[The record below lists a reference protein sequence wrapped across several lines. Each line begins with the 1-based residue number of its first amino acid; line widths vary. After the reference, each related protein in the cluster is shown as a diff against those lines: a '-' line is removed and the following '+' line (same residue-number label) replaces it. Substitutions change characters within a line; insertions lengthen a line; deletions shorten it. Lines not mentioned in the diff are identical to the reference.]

1 MFYKFLFCLSFLE
14 SPAYLIDLM
23 HDQNSEVRKVCDYCL
38 DIIAFTDTE
47 WASRIKV
54 SFFSRS
60 RFGLSRNTST
70 IVLLQR

>member
-1 MFYKFLFCLSFLE
+1 MFLSFLE

-23 HDQNSEVRKVCDYCL
+23 HDQNSEVRNVCDYCL

-54 SFFSRS
+54 SYFSYH
-60 RFGLSRNTST
+60 RNYLKSFVRQT
-70 IVLLQR
+70 QK

>member
-1 MFYKFLFCLSFLE
+1 MNFLLFLE

-54 SFFSRS
+54 SFSYSQLIFSDI
-60 RFGLSRNTST
+60 F
-70 IVLLQR
+70 